1 MVNEFSQGI
10 IIPCCRNFSMRSIS
24 NQALQWTN
32 RIFNVYTFEK
42 KQGMGDEPAIKDAN
56 GEEKYWFDDTNF
68 STKQPTN
75 DDEAGKGRIYCRTNS
90 F

>member
-1 MVNEFSQGI
+1 MYILS
-10 IIPCCRNFSMRSIS
+10 
-24 NQALQWTN
+24 
-32 RIFNVYTFEK
+32 K
-42 KQGMGDEPAIKDAN
+42 KTRLWDEPAVKDAN

-75 DDEAGKGRIYCRTNS
+75 DDEAGKGRIYYRTKS